1 MLVRARESRSSA
13 ARAEDVIEEVPAIA
27 PVSRAVQV
35 RPATERRA
43 PIQGRRAAAAAVTV
57 TEGVRATTEVRR
69 PPEVALAAPAPD
81 SAVASAAPATGLL
94 LVPGPQRWEGLR
106 YLVYWGLVSG
116 LLVLVLGLVG
126 FISLPAVRW
135 APWEW
140 GFGGA
145 AAGSASDPGEDS
157 AARGD
162 GRGGPFA
169 QPPRRAPPRR
179 LKLQDAPRAVGGAEG
194 GVAAACS
201 TPACAEQASR
211 IQAELEYSVDPC
223 VDFYHFVCSRWIQRH
238 PRGGSVDL
246 LQLESY
252 SNRLADLLERPSE
265 QVPEMQRFFAN
276 CLRPQENLFSEI
288 RATFFYLLGFQDW
301 PYLSSAASFVAPD
314 EVSSKIGAV
323 FRELGIESLFRFT
336 VAPDPDKPRLRYW
349 ALDEP
354 RLLSTGED
362 GAWMDSAFKARLHDE
377 APPCYSALL
386 DFYGKF
392 SDTNV
397 SRLEHE
403 LSALMERP
411 ELDPLALSRCK
422 TMALVDLPAID
433 YLRWAPMLR
442 SAFGTDD
449 IFPQDLIRLACPGY
463 VLGLFNRGSLPR
475 VTDLLNYV
483 LFRIVAAL
491 SPFMSNATLRDATS
505 RAYALPGSGATP
517 LTPRQLCVRLLDR
530 FEPAVPMYLA
540 ANMSLAYL
548 GAEGDVQDLLEGHL
562 QACHELDRAFCPS
575 A

>member
-1 MLVRARESRSSA
+1 MPVA
-13 ARAEDVIEEVPAIA
+13 PA
-27 PVSRAVQV
+27 P
-35 RPATERRA
+35 
-43 PIQGRRAAAAAVTV
+43 AAAAA
-57 TEGVRATTEVRR
+57 EDARG
-69 PPEVALAAPAPD
+69 AP
-81 SAVASAAPATGLL
+81 STSLL
-94 LVPGPQRWEGLR
+94 LVSHRWEGLR

-116 LLVLVLGLVG
+116 VLVLVLGLVG
-126 FISLPAVRW
+126 FISLPAVHW

-140 GFGGA
+140 SFG
-145 AAGSASDPGEDS
+145 ASDS
-157 AARGD
+157 
-162 GRGGPFA
+162 GRGQGPV
-169 QPPRRAPPRR
+169 PHMPRKVAPRR
-179 LKLQDAPRAVGGAEG
+179 LRLQEAPRGPAGAEAG
-194 GVAAACS
+194 SAACS

-211 IQAELEYSVDPC
+211 VQAELEYSVDPC

-238 PRGGSVDL
+238 ARGSVDL
-246 LQLESY
+246 LQMETY
-252 SNRLADLLERPSE
+252 SGRVADLLERPSE

-301 PYLSSAASFVAPD
+301 PYLSSAAAFLSPD
-314 EVSSKIGAV
+314 DVSSKIGAV
-323 FRELGIESLFRFT
+323 FRELGVESLFRFT
-336 VAPDPDKPRLRYW
+336 VAPDPEKPRLRYW

-354 RLLSTGED
+354 RLLSAGAD
-362 GAWMDSAFKARLHDE
+362 GGAAWMDGAFK
-377 APPCYSALL
+377 ALL

-403 LSALMERP
+403 LASLMERP
-411 ELDPLALSRCK
+411 ELDPLALTRCK
-422 TMALVDLPAID
+422 TMALLDLPAID

-449 IFPQDLIRLACPGY
+449 IFPQDLIKLACPGY

-483 LFRIVAAL
+483 LFRIVAVL
-491 SPFMSNATLRDATS
+491 SPFMANATLRDAVS
-505 RAYALPGSGATP
+505 RAYADPGPASGPP

-540 ANMSLAYL
+540 ANMSLALL

-562 QACHELDRAFCPS
+562 QARASLYTPLYCVTDGNAADSLEVYYPKRFFRQLSWLVPQTFIILCKS
-575 A
+575 F

>member
-13 ARAEDVIEEVPAIA
+13 ARAEDVVIEEA
-27 PVSRAVQV
+27 PVSH
-35 RPATERRA
+35 
-43 PIQGRRAAAAAVTV
+43 
-57 TEGVRATTEVRR
+57 GVRAKPECRSATQGHIPAAATESVRAATEVRR
-69 PPEVALAAPAPD
+69 PEVVAAA
-81 SAVASAAPATGLL
+81 AASDGVGPGSPATGLL
-94 LVPGPQRWEGLR
+94 LVPGSQRWEGLR

-145 AAGSASDPGEDS
+145 AAGSASDPDAGEEP
-157 AARGD
+157 AARGI
-162 GRGGPFA
+162 GRGGPLA
-169 QPPRRAPPRR
+169 QPARRAPPRR
-179 LKLQDAPRAVGGAEG
+179 LKLQDAPRVRPILGVRHVSDKGLGVGGGAEG
-194 GVAAACS
+194 GAASACS

-246 LQLESY
+246 LQIESY
-252 SNRLADLLERPSE
+252 SSRLADLLERPSE

-288 RATFFYLLGFQDW
+288 RATFFYLLGFQEW

-323 FRELGIESLFRFT
+323 FRELGVESLFRFA
-336 VAPDPDKPRLRYW
+336 VAPDPEKPRLRYW

-354 RLLSTGED
+354 RLLSTGGED
-362 GAWMDSAFKARLHDE
+362 GAWMDGAFKASHTAILLQRRKQSHDRSHFCSDT
-377 APPCYSALL
+377 AKWASSPGNPKALL

-403 LSALMERP
+403 LSSLMERP

-449 IFPQDLIRLACPGY
+449 IFPQSWLLQVTRLRSCY
-463 VLGLFNRGSLPR
+463 
-475 VTDLLNYV
+475 LL
-483 LFRIVAAL
+483 
-491 SPFMSNATLRDATS
+491 
-505 RAYALPGSGATP
+505 
-517 LTPRQLCVRLLDR
+517 LL
-530 FEPAVPMYLA
+530 
-540 ANMSLAYL
+540 
-548 GAEGDVQDLLEGHL
+548 LL
-562 QACHELDRAFCPS
+562 
-575 A
+575 